1 MLASPLVIKQSARIR
16 TGSARAMTALETPT
30 AVRLSDPRQTAPG
43 PSDAPRLHLR
53 SPANVGEFVDGG
65 WWPRSLDLSVELPP
79 LLTAMW
85 SARYDVFRIVYN
97 LTAWDPAPRRLI
109 VSGRRVK
116 LGGFR
121 LQDKASISLVDSGG
135 RKRIDLVV
143 VPPLTDPVVAGR
155 ALALAGLDGDP
166 HRAAEILDRASTP
179 AAAVNRSGCVD
190 LLPWA
195 DWETD
200 GGRVLTP

>member
-1 MLASPLVIKQSARIR
+1 VIKQSARIR
-16 TGSARAMTALETPT
+16 TGSARAMTALENPT
-30 AVRLSDPRQTAPG
+30 AVRHSDPPQTAPG

-65 WWPRSLDLSVELPP
+65 WWPRSLELSVELPP

-85 SARYDVFRIVYN
+85 SAGYDVFRIVYN
-97 LTAWDPAPRRLI
+97 LTAWDPAPRRLT

-143 VPPLTDPVVAGR
+143 VPPQTDPVVAGR

-166 HRAAEILDRASTP
+166 HRAAEILAQASTRD
-179 AAAVNRSGCVD
+179 AAVNRSGCVD

>member
-1 MLASPLVIKQSARIR
+1 
-16 TGSARAMTALETPT
+16 MTALETSP
-30 AVRLSDPRQTAPG
+30 AVSLPDQPQTACE
-43 PSDAPRLHLR
+43 PSGGSRLHLR
-53 SPANVGEFVDGG
+53 SPADVGRFVDGG

-85 SARYDVFRIVYN
+85 SAGYDVFRIVYN
-97 LTAWDPAPRRLI
+97 LTAWDPAPRRLT
-109 VSGRRVK
+109 VSGRRVT
-116 LGGFR
+116 LAGYR

-135 RKRIDLVV
+135 WKRIVLVV
-143 VPPLTDPVVAGR
+143 VPTQTDPVVARR

-166 HRAAEILDRASTP
+166 HRAAEILAQASTP

-200 GGRVLTP
+200 GGRVLAP

>member
-1 MLASPLVIKQSARIR
+1 
-16 TGSARAMTALETPT
+16 MTALETPT
-30 AVRLSDPRQTAPG
+30 AVRHSDPPQAAPG

-53 SPANVGEFVDGG
+53 SSANAGGFVDGG
-65 WWPRSLDLSVELPP
+65 WWPRSPDLSVELPA

-85 SARYDVFRIVYN
+85 SAGYDVFRIVYN

-109 VSGRRVK
+109 MSGRRVK

-135 RKRIDLVV
+135 WKRIDLVV
-143 VPPLTDPVVAGR
+143 VPPQTDPVVAGR

-166 HRAAEILDRASTP
+166 HRAAEILDRANHP
-179 AAAVNRSGCVD
+179 AGSINRSGCVD

-200 GGRVLTP
+200 GGRVFPR

>member
-1 MLASPLVIKQSARIR
+1 
-16 TGSARAMTALETPT
+16 MTALEVST
-30 AVRLSDPRQTAPG
+30 ALPLSHPAESSGARLR
-43 PSDAPRLHLR
+43 LR
-53 SPANVGEFVDGG
+53 SDANVGGFVDGG

-85 SARYDVFRIVYN
+85 SAGYDVFRIVYN
-97 LTAWDPAPRRLI
+97 LTAWDPAPRRLTA
-109 VSGRRVK
+109 SGRRVK

-143 VPPLTDPVVAGR
+143 VPPQTDPVVAGR

-166 HRAAEILDRASTP
+166 HRAAEILAQASTP
-179 AAAVNRSGCVD
+179 DAAVNRSGCVD
-190 LLPWA
+190 LLP
-195 DWETD
+195 
-200 GGRVLTP
+200 